1 MKKTLLLVTENGF
14 IVILFSIKIIYYVRI
29 IIL

>member
-1 MKKTLLLVTENGF
+1 MKKTLLVTENGF
-14 IVILFSIKIIYYVRI
+14 IVILFSIKIIYYVKI